1 MLILMITL
9 LRIDKIMLK
18 RDGIFYIYAFYL

>member
-18 RDGIFYIYAFYL
+18 RDSIFYIYAFYL